1 MNENQNRVVV
11 VVSGGVVQG
20 VYADDFR
27 HIEVVILD
35 FDNDGV
41 AEEDMKSDD
50 ALVQLANGS
59 FARAYDEEASDIRKI
74 GVDAD
79 NKAAYEHVLQTKR
92 CPTCDARLKF
102 FMHNCQY
109 SSTHPELFGC
119 PKCDDECGHCN

>member
-1 MNENQNRVVV
+1 MTPDPNRIVV
-11 VVSGGVVQG
+11 VVSGGLVQD

-27 HIEVVILD
+27 HIEVVVLD
-35 FDNDGV
+35 FDCDNLE
-41 AEEDMKSDD
+41 EEDMASDD
-50 ALVQLANGS
+50 AMVKLPDGK

-74 GVDAD
+74 GVDAG

-92 CPTCDARLKF
+92 CPTCDTKLKF

-109 SSTHPELFGC
+109 SSDHPEIFGC